1 MSELITA
8 AAQVVAAV
16 GLVVVAGLLATALV
30 RLVARDGYGHR
41 AAPRGVEDWTANGL
55 PSRPYGA

>member
-1 MSELITA
+1 MSEFITA

-16 GLVVVAGLLATALV
+16 GLVLVVGLLATALA

-41 AAPRGVEDWTANGL
+41 PAPRGVEEWTANGL
-55 PSRPYGA
+55 PSRPYGT

>member
-1 MSELITA
+1 MSEFITA
-8 AAQVVAAV
+8 AAQVVVFV
-16 GLVVVAGLLATALV
+16 GLVSVAGLLATALV

-41 AAPRGVEDWTANGL
+41 PTPRHADEWTAHGL

>member
-8 AAQVVAAV
+8 AAQVVAFV

-30 RLVARDGYGHR
+30 RLVGRDGYGHR
-41 AAPRGVEDWTANGL
+41 PAPRGVEDWTANGL
-55 PSRPYGA
+55 PSRPYGV